1 MTPHTSHL
9 RFTPY
14 TGALEAHNRAT
25 HSDALRE
32 MQLAPAEEIQRD
44 PASVL
49 RSIPKREIAGWFAVF
64 GVLAVVA
71 AGWAVI
77 A

>member
-1 MTPHTSHL
+1 M
-9 RFTPY
+9 FFA
-14 TGALEAHNRAT
+14 ALEAYNRAT
-25 HSDALRE
+25 FDPPTQELELVAPE
-32 MQLAPAEEIQRD
+32 IVPAENVQAD
-44 PASVL
+44 PVAIL

-64 GVLAVVA
+64 GLLAVVA

>member
-1 MTPHTSHL
+1 MSPHADA
-9 RFTPY
+9 R
-14 TGALEAHNRAT
+14 EAFNRAS

-44 PASVL
+44 PVSIL
-49 RSIPKREIAGWFAVF
+49 RTIPAREIAGWFAVF

-77 A
+77 L